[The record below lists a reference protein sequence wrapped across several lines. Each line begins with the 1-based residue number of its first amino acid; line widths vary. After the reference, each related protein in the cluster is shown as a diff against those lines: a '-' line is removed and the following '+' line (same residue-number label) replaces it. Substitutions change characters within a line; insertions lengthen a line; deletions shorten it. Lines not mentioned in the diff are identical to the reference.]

1 MGVYR
6 LRTGLCPNFRNWFST
21 CPMMDLGFV
30 CPRFT
35 WVRGRVKERGLRL
48 VETIKLAR
56 NPWCQNKKEKRG
68 SLRGIGAES
77 FKERKKF
84 RSQLLKQS
92 KNYLSSQFN
101 VFNCNSRKEKNL
113 HLLDSQRTRVRPDL
127 NGENSA
133 RKGKLAKQI
142 NDSSSKPKEL
152 VKLLHSLMGSSRRQP
167 SYCDA

>member
-21 CPMMDLGFV
+21 CAMMDLGFV
-30 CPRFT
+30 GPRFT
-35 WVRGRVKERGLRL
+35 WVRGRVKER
-48 VETIKLAR
+48 AR

-84 RSQLLKQS
+84 RSQLLKQ
-92 KNYLSSQFN
+92 KQELPQ
-101 VFNCNSRKEKNL
+101 KEKNL

-127 NGENSA
+127 DGENSA

-152 VKLLHSLMGSSRRQP
+152 VKLLHSSTGSSRRQP
-167 SYCDA
+167 SCCDA